1 MGVSVTTCTIPTMLD
16 HFGLEQFGA
25 ACKEYMLKKGL
36 GMFVIVAIQ
45 ASEDGALEKNILVF
59 ELDENPVDQSLKTKG
74 AALRQLIE
82 GTEDM

>member
-1 MGVSVTTCTIPTMLD
+1 MLD

-25 ACKEYMLKKGL
+25 ACKEYMLRKGL

-59 ELDENPVDQSLKTKG
+59 ELDENPVDQALKTKG
-74 AALRQLIE
+74 AALRQLVE
-82 GTEDM
+82 GTEDMQLRDKTELSSQ